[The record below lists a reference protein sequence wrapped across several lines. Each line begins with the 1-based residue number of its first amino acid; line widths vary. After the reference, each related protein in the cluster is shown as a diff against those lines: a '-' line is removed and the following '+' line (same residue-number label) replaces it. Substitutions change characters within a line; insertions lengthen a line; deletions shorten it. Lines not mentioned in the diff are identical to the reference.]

1 VSEFAEGAPA
11 PPPCR
16 TARADRLLGGLAVM
30 GAASVWGVTFT
41 LTEPAL
47 HHFSA
52 MQVAFLRLVFALP
65 VLAALQA
72 RARSPLPPLRLAVP
86 FAATG
91 LVGYFLLTNFGLQRA
106 SAGLGALLQGLG
118 PAMTALLAAVVL
130 GEALTLTVGLSVALA
145 VAGAVVMGIGPGG
158 PHSSPVGV
166 LLLILASFAWASY
179 TVLGRLHGGVL
190 DAVQRSF
197 LPAILAAIVLAPL
210 ALADA
215 WHAAGVGP
223 WLLIVGL
230 GATGGGLAYP
240 LWNFGVS
247 RVSAG
252 TAGVLGNVSPVVA
265 LAAAAGLLGDRVTA
279 AQLAGG
285 AMVITGAVVVSYQQ
299 ARAPGGRPEPALE
312 PE

>member
-1 VSEFAEGAPA
+1 MPWPA
-11 PPPCR
+11 VR
-16 TARADRLLGGLAVM
+16 SHRLLGGAALV
-30 GAASVWGVTFT
+30 GAASIWGVTFT

-65 VLAALQA
+65 VLAALQV

-106 SAGLGALLQGLG
+106 SAALGALLQGLG
-118 PAMTALLAAVVL
+118 PAMTAVLAALVL

-145 VAGAVVMGIGPGG
+145 VAGAVVMGTGPGG
-158 PHSSPVGV
+158 PHSSAAGA
-166 LLLILASFAWASY
+166 LLLVAASLAWATY
-179 TVLGRLHGGVL
+179 TVLGRRHGAVL

-197 LPAILAAIVLAPL
+197 LPAILAALVLAPL

-215 WHAAGVGP
+215 WHAAGIGA
-223 WLLIVGL
+223 WLLIAGL
-230 GATGGGLAYP
+230 GITGGGLAYP

-247 RVSAG
+247 RVSAA

-265 LAAAAGLLGDRVTA
+265 LAAAAGLLGDRVTG

-285 AMVITGAVVVSYQQ
+285 AMIITGAVVVSYQH
-299 ARAPGGRPEPALE
+299 ARGPGARPEPALE